1 MFVVA
6 IEIKIYIEWSFSL
19 KDKRQVRYK
28 LRDKI
33 KNKFNVSI
41 METADQDNM
50 KTLVFGIS
58 GIALNEKSAN
68 ELAANI
74 EEFILN
80 NAEAEIQEF
89 NFDIIKY

>member
-6 IEIKIYIEWSFSL
+6 IEVKIYIEWSFSL